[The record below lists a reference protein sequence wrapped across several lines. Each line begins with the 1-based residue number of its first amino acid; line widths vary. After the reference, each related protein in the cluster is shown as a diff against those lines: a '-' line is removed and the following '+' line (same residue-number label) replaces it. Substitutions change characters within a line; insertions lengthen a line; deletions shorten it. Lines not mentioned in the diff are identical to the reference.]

1 MSDGKII
8 SAVEV
13 CDMQAKSSPAQLE
26 YMRKDRRFLH
36 RIPEIGFELPKT
48 RSYVGSA
55 LQEVHPDE
63 LYECAGGWKAVFRAR
78 NPIED
83 AIAFR
88 ADMDALPVAERT
100 GLPFASEHSGA
111 MHACGH
117 DGHTAILLGLAR
129 MVSQMREN
137 LRRDIVLIFQPAEE
151 NIGGAVQMIKA
162 GVLENPKVSEIYAL
176 HLWPGI
182 PKGRFGVGVGP
193 VMSGVASVDI
203 TVRGTST
210 HGAMP
215 HMGADPVCAVA
226 QAILSI
232 QASLMRTVNAADP
245 VVFTVGKLQGGT
257 MRNILAEELLLECTI
272 RAFSTA
278 NMEKILDTARAAL
291 AGADALY
298 GTQSKLEVLSSDPP
312 VVNDERAVARV
323 RAAAWES
330 AQPFVPVSIAEDFS
344 EYQRICPGA
353 FIFCGVGDTQP
364 LHSAEFNF
372 DEESLVDGLNLLE
385 NILWEANDNVG
396 TV

>member
-1 MSDGKII
+1 MRVKR
-8 SAVEV
+8 
-13 CDMQAKSSPAQLE
+13 SPAQSE

-48 RSYVGSA
+48 RAYVGHV
-55 LQEVHPDE
+55 LREVHPDE
-63 LYECAGGWKAVFRAR
+63 LHECAGGWKAVFRAR
-78 NPIED
+78 NPIAG

-88 ADMDALPVAERT
+88 ADMDALPVTERT
-100 GLPFASEHSGA
+100 CLPFASEHPGA

-129 MVSQMREN
+129 IVGQMRED

-151 NIGGAVQMIKA
+151 NVGGAVRMINA

-182 PKGRFGVGVGP
+182 PKGKFGVSAGP

-203 TVRGTST
+203 TLRGTST
-210 HGAMP
+210 HGALP
-215 HMGADPVCAVA
+215 HMGADPVCAAA
-226 QAILSI
+226 QAITSI

-245 VVFTVGKLQGGT
+245 IVFTVGRVQGGT
-257 MRNILAEELLLECTI
+257 MRNILAGEVLLECTV
-272 RAFSTA
+272 RAFSTE
-278 NMEKILDTARAAL
+278 NMKKILDTARAAL

-298 GTQSKLEVLSSDPP
+298 GTQSKLEVLASDPP

-323 RAAAWES
+323 RAAAGEN
-330 AQPFVPVSIAEDFS
+330 AQPFAPVSIAEDFS
-344 EYQRICPGA
+344 EYQRVCPGA

-364 LHSAEFNF
+364 LHSAEFDF
-372 DEESLVDGLNLLE
+372 DEESLVDGLSLLE

-396 TV
+396 II